1 MDIIKFV
8 DGMLPWLKK
17 EVNSL
22 LSPLEN
28 RLSTLENRK
37 PEKGDKGDSV
47 DKSEIAVLVDE
58 AVLARVAE
66 IPPPKDGKD
75 AEIETIKA
83 LVAEEAARIP
93 KPENG
98 KDADPEL
105 IKSLVAEAVG
115 KIPPPKDGES
125 VEIEQIKALVS
136 AAVAEIPPPT
146 NGKDADIAEIKA
158 IIQQEV
164 AALPKPADGKD
175 ADPEQIEKLVNAA
188 FAKIPPPQNGKDAD
202 LEIVKGFIQQEVQNI
217 PAPKVESFTLEQVEK
232 MVADAVAA
240 AIANIPPAKDGED
253 GKDALAIQILP
264 AIDESKSYPRGTFAL
279 HKNGTWRAYQKTV
292 GMKGWE
298 CTQVGIAEI
307 DIEMLDDRTL
317 SIKTMLSNGE
327 TQEKTLKLKNIKYK
341 GVVAEGATY
350 EEGDFVTW
358 GGSIW
363 HCDEPTSERPREGH
377 KSWTLA
383 VKKGRDYR
391 EPVKNDF
398 DPNKPVKM

>member
-28 RLSTLENRK
+28 RLSTLEGREVVHGKDGTNGKDGASVSIDDLRSVINQEIVTQFLQVPLAK
-37 PEKGDKGDSV
+37 DGKDGIDGKDGKDADPEYIKSV
-47 DKSEIAVLVDE
+47 IAEEVSKVPAAKDGKDADIEQVKALIAEEVAKMPAPKDGKD
-58 AVLARVAE
+58 ADTAE
-66 IPPPKDGKD
+66 IKQFIVDHVATIPLPKDGKD
-75 AEIETIKA
+75 AEPEVIK
-83 LVAEEAARIP
+83 LMV
-93 KPENG
+93 
-98 KDADPEL
+98 D
-105 IKSLVAEAVG
+105 EAVA
-115 KIPPPKDGES
+115 KIDKPKDG
-125 VEIEQIKALVS
+125 V
-136 AAVAEIPPPT
+136 
-146 NGKDADIAEIKA
+146 
-158 IIQQEV
+158 
-164 AALPKPADGKD
+164 
-175 ADPEQIEKLVNAA
+175 
-188 FAKIPPPQNGKDAD
+188 NGKDAD
-202 LEIVKGFIQQEVQNI
+202 LEIVKGFIQQEVKNI
-217 PAPKVESFTLEQVEK
+217 PPPKVESFTLEQVEK

-307 DIEMLDDRTL
+307 DVEMLDDRTL

-341 GVVAEGATY
+341 GVVSEGATY

>member
-28 RLSTLENRK
+28 RLSTLENR
-37 PEKGDKGDSV
+37 E
-47 DKSEIAVLVDE
+47 VLHGKDG
-58 AVLARVAE
+58 ADGRDG
-66 IPPPKDGKD
+66 IDGKD
-75 AEIETIKA
+75 VDVEFIKTQIF
-83 LVAEEAARIP
+83 LEVAKLPIAQD
-93 KPENG
+93 G
-98 KDADPEL
+98 KDGAD
-105 IKSLVAEAVG
+105 G
-115 KIPPPKDGES
+115 K
-125 VEIEQIKALVS
+125 
-136 AAVAEIPPPT
+136 
-146 NGKDADIAEIKA
+146 
-158 IIQQEV
+158 
-164 AALPKPADGKD
+164 DGKD
-175 ADPEQIEKLVNAA
+175 ADPEYIKSVIAEEISKVPAA
-188 FAKIPPPQNGKDAD
+188 KDGKDADLSQVKAFIAEEVAKIPVPQNGKDAD
-202 LEIVKGFIQQEVQNI
+202 LEIVKGFIQQEVKSI
-217 PAPKVESFTLEQVEK
+217 PAPKVETFTLQQVEK

-298 CTQVGIAEI
+298 CTQVGVADIN
-307 DIEMLDDRTL
+307 IEMVDDRTL
-317 SIKTMLSNGE
+317 SIKTILSNGE
-327 TQEKTLKLKNIKYK
+327 TQEKTLKLKNTIYK
-341 GVVAEGATY
+341 GVVKDGEVY
-350 EEGDFVTW
+350 EECDFVTW

-363 HCDEPTSERPREGH
+363 HCDEPTNERPREGH

-398 DPNKPVKM
+398 DPNKPVKMQ